1 MANVSPETLP
11 LKCIIQGGG
20 LTTVYNFMFLEST
33 GSIVETVFDDFD
45 VASAAN
51 LMIIQAIID
60 Y

>member
-1 MANVSPETLP
+1 MAGLP
-11 LKCIIQGGG
+11 RIACIIQGGG